1 MTSRRRRVL
10 DKLGEVSAK
19 IEQLLAGQDV
29 ELSTLPLQA
38 EPGETPLERLRRFK
52 ALLQETLNA
61 LQRREAPRCQRCGGP
76 IADAMLD
83 ELPWATGCGRC
94 PG

>member
-1 MTSRRRRVL
+1 MNRRRLVL
-10 DKLGEVSAK
+10 DKLGEVSGK
-19 IEQLLAGQDV
+19 IEKILAGQDLD
-29 ELSTLPLQA
+29 LSTIELKP

-61 LQRREAPRCQRCGGP
+61 INRRETPRCLKCGGP
-76 IADAMLD
+76 IADAALD

-94 PG
+94 